1 MLYGQRHF
9 RKKIND
15 RIFFST
21 KHLVLS
27 RKHCTFALAIE
38 KQDHLHT
45 RRRTLSSA
53 YPLRADP
60 NEKMRCMNGE
70 VAELVDALL

>member
-1 MLYGQRHF
+1 MGNVIF
-9 RKKIND
+9 ERKSTIES
-15 RIFFST
+15 FFST

-27 RKHCTFALAIE
+27 RKRCTFALAIE

>member
-1 MLYGQRHF
+1 MGNVIF
-9 RKKIND
+9 EKKSTIES
-15 RIFFST
+15 FFSA

-27 RKHCTFALAIE
+27 RKRCTFALAIE

>member
-1 MLYGQRHF
+1 MGNVIF
-9 RKKIND
+9 ERKSTIES
-15 RIFFST
+15 FFSA
-21 KHLVLS
+21 KHLALS
-27 RKHCTFALAIE
+27 RKHRTFALAIE
-38 KQDHLHT
+38 KQDNLQN

-60 NEKMRCMNGE
+60 NKKMRCMNGE